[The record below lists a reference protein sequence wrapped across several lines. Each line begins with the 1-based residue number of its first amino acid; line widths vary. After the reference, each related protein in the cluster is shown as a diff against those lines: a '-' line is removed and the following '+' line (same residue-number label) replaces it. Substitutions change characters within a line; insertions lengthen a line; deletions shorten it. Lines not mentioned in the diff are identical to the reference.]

1 MQISALTKLMRPIKR
16 LLNPRVKS
24 SLEATSEQRE
34 ESKMQNAE
42 CRMQNEE
49 YTSSTGIAGPS
60 SPTRFAEEG
69 YMQNEPTEESIGNQ
83 PSEEIASPL
92 RRGGS
97 EADGEVTEEATSPT
111 PDTKA
116 HLSSSVPRAAKLPQ
130 GILTKGEM
138 AEIRSI
144 FGDIDDAEIQRLYK
158 RVTK

>member
-1 MQISALTKLMRPIKR
+1 
-16 LLNPRVKS
+16 
-24 SLEATSEQRE
+24 
-34 ESKMQNAE
+34 MQNAE

-49 YTSSTGIAGPS
+49 C
-60 SPTRFAEEG
+60 RMQNEECRMQNEECK
-69 YMQNEPTEESIGNQ
+69 MQNEPVEESIGNP

-158 RVTK
+158 PLVR